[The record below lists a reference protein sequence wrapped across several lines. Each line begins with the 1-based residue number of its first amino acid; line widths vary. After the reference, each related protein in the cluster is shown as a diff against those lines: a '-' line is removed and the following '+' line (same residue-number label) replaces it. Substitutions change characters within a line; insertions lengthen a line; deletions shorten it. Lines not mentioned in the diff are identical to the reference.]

1 MALPTSDLTHTEGKP
16 PVHNHIRRTIV
27 MSIVSKTAKFAIRA
41 VLSGLAREAAA
52 AELKAKKVITK
63 RDAKSA
69 KLDKAIIELG
79 RIEEAKVSKIRE
91 QAELEI
97 RQIYGAKNRRLRDKR
112 DLRLNAGIEVAALS
126 RKGQA
131 ALELKRKLEAVVA

>member
-1 MALPTSDLTHTEGKP
+1 
-16 PVHNHIRRTIV
+16 
-27 MSIVSKTAKFAIRA
+27 MSIVSKTAKFVIRA

-52 AELKAKKVITK
+52 TELKAQKVIAK

-69 KLDKAIIELG
+69 KLDKTIIALG
-79 RIEEAKVSKIRE
+79 QAEEVKVAKIRE

-112 DLRLNAGIEVAALS
+112 DLRLNAGMEVAALN

-131 ALELKRKLEAVVA
+131 ALELKRKLEAVAA